1 MDEIIIYNG
10 ELPELSAEVSRR
22 IADFEKDMKELKAKE
37 EELKKRILEAM
48 EENGCLKLENDVLSV
63 SYVASYEKESFDT
76 KKLKEELPDIYDAYI
91 KMSTV
96 KPSVRIKTK

>member
-10 ELPELSAEVSRR
+10 ELPELSAEVSRK

-48 EENGCLKLENDVLSV
+48 EVNGCLKLENDILSV